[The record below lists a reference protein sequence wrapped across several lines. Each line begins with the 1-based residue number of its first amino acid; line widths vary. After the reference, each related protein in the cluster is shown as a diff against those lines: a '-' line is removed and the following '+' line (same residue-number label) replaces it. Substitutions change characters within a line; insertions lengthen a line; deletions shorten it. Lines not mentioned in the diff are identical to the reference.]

1 MLDDLPIRSPGLI
14 ALAIAPLLL
23 LAACK
28 ESDPE
33 QSGNVGDKDSEQSGA
48 IAPNQSVTPPGNVE
62 SLPREIQIEELSD
75 GWRVEDIF
83 EPETRARGGN
93 SPPPEGAI
101 AEIYPESL
109 NWSFRPRGGEAMDD
123 FCEEPVSGVIAS
135 DAAAAEIRNEFA
147 PAMRKFAI
155 DPKSAG
161 RPHEFLC
168 SGGSWGASEAEG
180 ADFIPVGADRILLR
194 WTGGNIILL
203 ERLGRVTEK
212 KDLTP
217 QDYLADENPGRV
229 VE

>member
-1 MLDDLPIRSPGLI
+1 M
-14 ALAIAPLLL
+14 AVVPLLL

-28 ESDPE
+28 ESEPE
-33 QSGNVGDKDSEQSGA
+33 QPGNVGDEAAEIPSNAENGASAMPSNDSE
-48 IAPNQSVTPPGNVE
+48 T
-62 SLPREIQIEELSD
+62 LPREIQIEELSD

-83 EPETRARGGN
+83 EPEVRARGA
-93 SPPPEGAI
+93 SAAPPEGAI

-123 FCEEPVSGVIAS
+123 FCEDPVSGVIAS
-135 DAAAAEIRNEFA
+135 EAAAAKIRRKFA
-147 PAMRKFAI
+147 PAMRKFGI
-155 DPKSAG
+155 DPKTAG

-180 ADFIPVGADRILLR
+180 ADFIPVGDDRILLR
-194 WTGGNIILL
+194 WTEGNIILL
-203 ERLGRVTEK
+203 ERLGRVAEK

-217 QDYLADENPGRV
+217 QDYLADENPDRV